1 MTFTHNFALNC
12 AAFLKPS
19 QCVDRKARIC
29 ILLEIPVLTKS
40 FSMHTVCQLE
50 TSLSLFKLFKEITN
64 G

>member
-1 MTFTHNFALNC
+1 MIFTYNFALNR

-19 QCVDRKARIC
+19 QCVDRKVRIC
-29 ILLEIPVLTKS
+29 ILSEIPVLTKS
-40 FSMHTVCQLE
+40 LSMHTVCQLE